1 MYVQCLSPVSRLQ
14 NILIVIVMEIITIT
28 CNRNITK
35 KDLNVT
41 FIFVAT
47 NQILVINTLVCTGLG
62 VSVVLIWGEI
72 GVRLYFKKTHQ
83 SDLVTTNHLTN
94 RESNPGSQW

>member
-35 KDLNVT
+35 KDLNVN

-47 NQILVINTLVCTGLG
+47 NQILVINTLVGTGLG
-62 VSVVLIWGEI
+62 VSVVLI
-72 GVRLYFKKTHQ
+72 
-83 SDLVTTNHLTN
+83 
-94 RESNPGSQW
+94 